1 MSAPY
6 GMIPGTAIQRSNSLR
21 HVPTTTTTLGHGK
34 VRGRC
39 LTHARHFSGVKKR
52 SIVRIA
58 MSNPSSRA
66 WIRGFL
72 RLDAAMQRVFNL
84 HDSLRDEVFLAWV
97 PLDERTAVTTSLYSQ
112 EDSYLPGR
120 GHVERG
126 FFPAEEYA
134 FRARPIPE
142 GSRVLLGAA
151 GTGREL
157 VTLIER
163 GYDVIAFDP
172 CATFAD
178 AARANLPRATFV
190 DAAYADVLRANE
202 GRGPLAFLR
211 DGAPVDAIMFGW
223 GSLSH
228 VMPHAERVSLFRAF
242 RKLAPKAPIFASF
255 LYLPEVTNFTRGRA
269 RKALQRIF
277 SALGAPNKS
286 ERGDH
291 FSPYIGFFSA
301 LGRQEIDKLAQES
314 GYDLV
319 HFDAGSDAYAVFEPK
334 PVP

>member
-1 MSAPY
+1 MNLKYA
-6 GMIPGTAIQRSNSLR
+6 G
-21 HVPTTTTTLGHGK
+21 
-34 VRGRC
+34 
-39 LTHARHFSGVKKR
+39 HFSSATKR
-52 SIVRIA
+52 SIVRAA
-58 MSNPSSRA
+58 MSNPGSKA

-72 RLDAAMQRVFNL
+72 RWDAAIQRFYNL

-97 PLDERTAVTTSLYSQ
+97 PLDERTAVTTSLYSR
-112 EDSYLPGR
+112 EASYLPGR

-134 FRARPIPE
+134 FRSRPIPP
-142 GSRVLLGAA
+142 GSRILLGAA

-157 VTLIER
+157 VTLVER
-163 GYDVIAFDP
+163 GYDVVAFDP

-178 AARANLPRATFV
+178 AARSILPNATFV
-190 DAAYADVLRANE
+190 DASYADVVSAAA
-202 GRGPLAFLR
+202 GRGPLVFL
-211 DGAPVDAIMFGW
+211 DKGPPVDAIMFGW

-228 VMPHAERVSLFRAF
+228 VMPHAERVALFRAF

-269 RKALQRIF
+269 RNALQRVF
-277 SALGAPNKS
+277 SALGAPNTS

-301 LGRQEIDKLAQES
+301 LGREEIDKLADES
-314 GYDLV
+314 GYDVV

-334 PVP
+334 P